1 MATAKQSPASHAL
14 KPTASL
20 MDPFGSISLE
30 EPIAV
35 SGAGPDAEAPAAGQ
49 LVEVDAGSMA
59 QVWEP
64 LHLQRMTSSCR
75 VHVLGL
81 SRARHLPKLDVK
93 WTPSEFSAL
102 FVVPCLSRP
111 APYAHLLNKHCGRQT
126 LNHWCAPAYELG

>member
-59 QVWEP
+59 QVWAP
-64 LHLQRMTSSCR
+64 SHLHRVTSSCR
-75 VHVLGL
+75 PHILGV
-81 SRARHLPKLDVK
+81 SRMRHLPELVK
-93 WTPSEFSAL
+93 
-102 FVVPCLSRP
+102 
-111 APYAHLLNKHCGRQT
+111 
-126 LNHWCAPAYELG
+126 